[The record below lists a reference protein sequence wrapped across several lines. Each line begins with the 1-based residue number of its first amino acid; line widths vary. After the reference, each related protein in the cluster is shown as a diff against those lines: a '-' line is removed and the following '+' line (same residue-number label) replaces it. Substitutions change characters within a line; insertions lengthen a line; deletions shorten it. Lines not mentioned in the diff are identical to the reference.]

1 VRLGGAAIVA
11 ADFSSEA
18 ELEHAGDAYDV
29 VIAGGGVGGMALA
42 ARLAERGYRVVM
54 VEKKPPPEFR
64 LGESLDWEAPV
75 YLKRLGLPVDQ
86 WVAQGKATS
95 KAGAVCTSS
104 AQPGVEAAL
113 GFHPIFKALMTLVG
127 RAKPTLHAN
136 RERIDIDLMDNA
148 RKHGAEI
155 IAGKVSAVL
164 AEGERVGGVKL
175 DDGRTLRGKFF
186 VDATGAAALFRKKF
200 TMGFDAIG
208 PRKVVVRARFPHAY
222 DGMGTRIRTDDTLG
236 TAAWM
241 WDINVSDDVTDI
253 GIVVAEHDFVK
264 LRRHYGTLQEVLLH
278 QVRKH
283 DDLAWLVPLITPET
297 PMWTCVFQCG
307 VGQGSSGPNWIAV
320 GEAFVV
326 VDGILSSGF
335 TTALRT
341 GFLAS
346 DIIGTALMSGAS
358 ELDPKW
364 RRIYHGKVSAH
375 ITTID
380 SLIDV
385 LWYGHKLRE
394 HYPLFLNVVSILFF
408 NFNLNHFHT
417 RYCPRTI
424 PELYA
429 LRGFH
434 KIVDAFVR
442 GYARVL
448 SGVARL
454 TGKRNQRFRNERFEQ
469 LAARTPA

>member
-1 VRLGGAAIVA
+1 MSVEMAA
-11 ADFSSEA
+11 
-18 ELEHAGDAYDV
+18 DAYDV
-29 VIAGGGVGGMALA
+29 VVAGGGVGGMALA
-42 ARLAERGYRVVM
+42 ARLSERGYRVVL

-75 YLKRLGLPVDQ
+75 YLKRLGLPVDR
-86 WVAQGKATS
+86 WVAEGKATS

-104 AQPGVEAAL
+104 AQPGVEAEL
-113 GFHPIFKALMTLVG
+113 GFHPVFKALMTLVG

-136 RERIDIDLMDNA
+136 RELIDIDLMENA
-148 RKHGAEI
+148 RKHGTEI
-155 IAGKVSAVL
+155 VLGRVSAVE
-164 AEGERVGGVKL
+164 ADGERVRSVRL
-175 DDGRTLRGKFF
+175 EDGRTLRGKFF

-200 TMGFDAIG
+200 GIGFDAIG

-236 TAAWM
+236 TSAWM

-253 GIVVAEHDFVK
+253 GIVVAESDFVK
-264 LRRHYGTLQEVLLH
+264 LRRHYKTLPEILLH

-307 VGQGSSGPNWIAV
+307 TGRGSSGPNWIAV

-346 DIIGTALMSGAS
+346 DIIRRALERGAT
-358 ELDPKW
+358 ELDAKW
-364 RRIYHGKVSAH
+364 LRIYQGKVSAH
-375 ITTID
+375 IHTID
-380 SLIDV
+380 SLIEEV
-385 LWYGHKLRE
+385 WYGHKLRE
-394 HYPLFLNVVSILFF
+394 HYPLAVNVLSILFF
-408 NFNLNHFHT
+408 NFNLNHIHT
-417 RYCPRTI
+417 RYCPST
-424 PELYA
+424 LTGLA
-429 LRGFH
+429 VLRGVH
-434 KIVDAFVR
+434 KGIDGFVR
-442 GYARVL
+442 GYARAL
-448 SGVARL
+448 IGLARL
-454 TGKRNQRFRNERFEQ
+454 TGKRNRHFRDDRYRQ
-469 LAARTPA
+469 LAAQTPA

>member
-1 VRLGGAAIVA
+1 MSAQI
-11 ADFSSEA
+11 A
-18 ELEHAGDAYDV
+18 ENLYDV
-29 VIAGGGVGGMALA
+29 VVAGGGVGGMALA
-42 ARLAERGYRVVM
+42 ARLSERGYRVVL

-104 AQPGVEAAL
+104 AQPGVEAEL
-113 GFHPIFKALMTLVG
+113 GFHPVFKALMTLVG

-136 RERIDIDLMDNA
+136 RELIDIDLMDNA
-148 RKHGAEI
+148 RKHGAEVI
-155 IAGKVSAVL
+155 LGKVAAVE
-164 AEGERVGGVKL
+164 AEGDRVAGVRL
-175 DDGRTLRGKFF
+175 EDGRTLRGKFY
-186 VDATGAAALFRKKF
+186 VDATGAAAMFRKKF
-200 TMGFDAIG
+200 GIGFDAIG

-264 LRRHYGTLQEVLLH
+264 LRRHYKSVQEILLH

-307 VGQGSSGPNWIAV
+307 TGQGSSGPNWIAV

-346 DIIGTALMSGAS
+346 DIVERSLMSGVE

-364 RRIYHGKVSAH
+364 RRIYQGKVSAH
-375 ITTID
+375 IHTID

-394 HYPLFLNVVSILFF
+394 HYPLFVNVVSVLFF

-429 LRGFH
+429 LRAFH
-434 KIVDAFVR
+434 KAIDAFVR
-442 GYARVL
+442 TYARVL
-448 SGVARL
+448 TGLARL
-454 TGKRNQRFRNERFEQ
+454 TGKRNKRFREDRYRQ
-469 LAARTPA
+469 LAAQTPA

>member
-1 VRLGGAAIVA
+1 MEQGA
-11 ADFSSEA
+11 DR
-18 ELEHAGDAYDV
+18 YDV

-42 ARLAERGYRVVM
+42 ARLAERGFRVVM
-54 VEKKPPPEFR
+54 VEKRPPPEFR

-75 YLKRLGLPVDQ
+75 YLKRLGLPVEH
-86 WVAQGKATS
+86 WVAEGKATS

-113 GFHPIFKALMTLVG
+113 GFHPVFKALMSLVG

-136 RERIDIDLMDNA
+136 RELIDIDLMENA
-148 RKHGAEI
+148 RKAGAELI
-155 IAGKVSAVL
+155 NGRVSAV
-164 AEGERVGGVKL
+164 ETDGERAAGIRL
-175 DDGRTLRGKFF
+175 DDGRTLRGRFY
-186 VDATGAAALFRKKF
+186 VDATGAAAMFRKKF
-200 TMGFDAIG
+200 QIGFEAIG
-208 PRKVVVRARFPHAY
+208 LRKVVVRARFPHRY

-264 LRRHYGTLQEVLLH
+264 LRRRYKTLSEILLH

-283 DDLAWLVPLITPET
+283 DDLAWLAPLITPET

-307 VGQGSSGPNWIAV
+307 VGHGSSGPNWIAV

-346 DIIGTALMSGAS
+346 DIIGRALKIGADV
-358 ELDPKW
+358 LDAKW
-364 RRIYHGKVSAH
+364 RLIYQGKVSAH

-380 SLIDV
+380 SLIEV
-385 LWYGHKLRE
+385 LWYGSKLRE
-394 HYPLFLNVVSILFF
+394 HYPLAVNVLSILFF
-408 NFNLNHFHT
+408 NFNLNHLHT
-417 RYCPRTI
+417 RYCPRTLA
-424 PELYA
+424 ELRL

-434 KIVDAFVR
+434 RGIDAFVR
-442 GYARVL
+442 GYARAL
-448 SGVARL
+448 IGLARL
-454 TGKRNQRFRNERFEQ
+454 TGKRNKRVQPERVAR
-469 LAARTPA
+469 LAAETPA

>member
-1 VRLGGAAIVA
+1 MER
-11 ADFSSEA
+11 ADD
-18 ELEHAGDAYDV
+18 GYDV

-42 ARLAERGYRVVM
+42 ARLSERGYRVVM

-86 WVAQGKATS
+86 WVPQQKATW

-104 AQPGVEAAL
+104 AQPGVEAEL
-113 GFHPIFKALMTLVG
+113 GFHPFFKFLMTLVG
-127 RAKPTLHAN
+127 RGNPTFHAN
-136 RERIDIDLMDNA
+136 RELIDIDLLENA
-148 RKHGAEI
+148 RKAGAEVI
-155 IAGKVSAVL
+155 IGKVSAVE
-164 AEGERVGGVKL
+164 ADGERVSGVRL
-175 DDGRTLRGKFF
+175 EDGRTLHGKFYI
-186 VDATGAAALFRKKF
+186 DATGAAAMFRKKF
-200 TMGFDAIG
+200 GIGFDSIG
-208 PRKVVVRARFPHAY
+208 PRKVVVRARFPHPY

-253 GIVVAEHDFVK
+253 GIVVAESDFVK
-264 LRRHYGTLQEVLLH
+264 LRRHYKSLHEILLH

-283 DDLAWLVPLITPET
+283 DDLAWLVPLITAET

-307 VGQGSSGPNWIAV
+307 VGQGSTGPNWLAV

-346 DIIGTALMSGAS
+346 DIVAKALMTGAS
-358 ELDPKW
+358 DLDPKW
-364 RRIYHGKVSAH
+364 RQIYHGKVSAH

-385 LWYGHKLRE
+385 IWYGAKLRE
-394 HYPLFLNVVSILFF
+394 HYPLVLNVVSILFF
-408 NFNLNHFHT
+408 NFNLNHLHT
-417 RYCPRTI
+417 RYCPTTLFGLRM
-424 PELYA
+424 

-434 KIVDAFVR
+434 KGIDAFVR
-442 GYARVL
+442 GYARTL
-448 SGVARL
+448 IGLAKL
-454 TGKRNQRFRNERFEQ
+454 TGKRNKNMRPERVAR
-469 LAARTPA
+469 LAAQTPA

>member
-1 VRLGGAAIVA
+1 MQRVDDV
-11 ADFSSEA
+11 
-18 ELEHAGDAYDV
+18 YDV
-29 VIAGGGVGGMALA
+29 VVAGGGVGGMALA
-42 ARLAERGYRVVM
+42 ARLSERGYRVVL

-75 YLKRLGLPVDQ
+75 YLKRLGLPVDD

-104 AQPGVEAAL
+104 AQPGVEAEL
-113 GFHPIFKALMTLVG
+113 GFHPVFKALMTLVG

-136 RERIDIDLMDNA
+136 RELVDVDLMDNA

-155 IAGKVSAVL
+155 LLGKVSAVQ
-164 AEGERVGGVKL
+164 AEGERVTGVRL
-175 DDGRTLRGKFF
+175 EDGRTLRGRFY

-200 TMGFDAIG
+200 GIGFDPIG
-208 PRKVVVRARFPHAY
+208 PRKVVVRARFPHRY

-264 LRRHYGTLQEVLLH
+264 LRRHYETLPEVLLH

-307 VGQGSSGPNWIAV
+307 TGRGSSGPNWIAV

-346 DIIGTALMSGAS
+346 DILERALRRGAA

-364 RRIYHGKVSAH
+364 RRIYQGKVSAH
-375 ITTID
+375 IHTID

-385 LWYGHKLRE
+385 LWYGNKLRE
-394 HYPLFLNVVSILFF
+394 HYPLFVNVVSILFF

-417 RYCPRTI
+417 RYCPRTLA
-424 PELYA
+424 ELRL

-434 KIVDAFVR
+434 RAIDAFVR
-442 GYARVL
+442 GYARALVGL
-448 SGVARL
+448 ARL
-454 TGKRNQRFRNERFEQ
+454 TGKRNKRFRDDRFRQ
-469 LAARTPA
+469 LAAETPS

>member
-1 VRLGGAAIVA
+1 M
-11 ADFSSEA
+11 
-18 ELEHAGDAYDV
+18 ELSQDSYDV

-75 YLKRLGLPVDQ
+75 YLKRLGIPVEDWIPQ
-86 WVAQGKATS
+86 AKATS

-104 AQPGVEAAL
+104 AQPGVEAEL
-113 GFHPIFKALMTLVG
+113 GFHPVFKLLMTLVG

-136 RERIDIDLMDNA
+136 RELIDVDLMDNA
-148 RKHGAEI
+148 RKAGAEVI
-155 IAGKVSAVL
+155 LGKVSAL
-164 AEGERVGGVKL
+164 DAEGDRATGIRLE
-175 DDGRTLRGKFF
+175 DGRTLRGRFY
-186 VDATGAAALFRKKF
+186 VDATGAAALFRKKLGV
-200 TMGFDAIG
+200 GFDAIG
-208 PRKVVVRARFPHAY
+208 PRKVVVRARFPHKY

-253 GIVVAEHDFVK
+253 GIVVAESDFVK
-264 LRRHYGTLQEVLLH
+264 LRRQYKTLPEILLH

-283 DDLAWLVPLITPET
+283 DDLAWLVPLITRET

-307 VGQGSSGPNWIAV
+307 VAQGSSGPNWIAV

-346 DIIGTALMSGAS
+346 DIVGKALVEGAA

-375 ITTID
+375 IRTID
-380 SLIDV
+380 GLIDV

-394 HYPLFLNVVSILFF
+394 HYPLFVNVVSILFF

-424 PELYA
+424 PELVL

-434 KIVDAFVR
+434 RTIDAFVR
-442 GYARVL
+442 GYARAL
-448 SGVARL
+448 IGIARL
-454 TGKRNQRFRNERFEQ
+454 TGKRNKRVQPERVAR
-469 LAARTPA
+469 LAAGTPA

>member
-1 VRLGGAAIVA
+1 VQVERN
-11 ADFSSEA
+11 D
-18 ELEHAGDAYDV
+18 YDV

-42 ARLAERGYRVVM
+42 ARLSERGYRSVL

-75 YLKRLGLPVDQ
+75 YLKRLGLPVDE
-86 WVAQGKATS
+86 WVKQGKATD

-127 RAKPTLHAN
+127 RSKPTLHAN
-136 RERIDIDLMDNA
+136 RELIDIDLMDNA
-148 RKHGAEI
+148 RKAGTEI
-155 IAGKVSAVL
+155 ILARVSAIE
-164 AEGERVGGVKL
+164 AEGQRVSGVRL
-175 DDGRTLRGKFF
+175 EDGRMLRGKFY
-186 VDATGAAALFRKKF
+186 VDATGAAAMFRKKF
-200 TMGFDAIG
+200 AIGFDPIG
-208 PRKVVVRARFPHAY
+208 PRKVVVRARFHHPY

-253 GIVVAEHDFVK
+253 GIVVAESDFVK
-264 LRRHYGTLQEVLLH
+264 LRRHYKTLQEILLH

-307 VGQGSSGPNWIAV
+307 TGQGSSGPNWIAV

-346 DIIGTALMSGAS
+346 DILQRSLARGAAD
-358 ELDPKW
+358 LDAKW
-364 RRIYHGKVSAH
+364 RRIFHGKVSAH
-375 ITTID
+375 IRTID
-380 SLIDV
+380 SLIDQ

-394 HYPLFLNVVSILFF
+394 HYPLFVNVVSILFF

-434 KIVDAFVR
+434 HAIDAFVR
-442 GYARVL
+442 GYARGL
-448 SGVARL
+448 IGLARL
-454 TGKRNQRFRNERFEQ
+454 TGKRNKHFREERYRE
-469 LAARTPA
+469 LAAQTPA

>member
-1 VRLGGAAIVA
+1 MEQA
-11 ADFSSEA
+11 S
-18 ELEHAGDAYDV
+18 GDYDV

-42 ARLAERGYRVVM
+42 ARLAERGYRIVM

-86 WVAQGKATS
+86 WVAQGKATE

-104 AQPGVEAAL
+104 AQPGVEAEL

-136 RERIDIDLMDNA
+136 RELIDIDLMDNA

-155 IAGKVSAVL
+155 ILGKVSAVL
-164 AEGERVGGVKL
+164 TEGERVAGVKL
-175 DDGRTLRGKFF
+175 DDGRTLRGKFY
-186 VDATGAAALFRKKF
+186 VDATGAAAMFRKKLGI
-200 TMGFDAIG
+200 GFDAIG

-264 LRRHYGTLQEVLLH
+264 LRRHYGTLHEILLH

-283 DDLAWLVPLITPET
+283 DDLAWLVPLITPDT

-307 VGQGSSGPNWIAV
+307 TAQGSSGPNWMAV

-335 TTALRT
+335 TTALRS

-346 DIIGTALMSGAS
+346 DIIGKALMSGAS
-358 ELDPKW
+358 ELDPKL
-364 RRIYHGKVSAH
+364 RRIYQGKVSAH
-375 ITTID
+375 IATID
-380 SLIDV
+380 KLVDV

-408 NFNLNHFHT
+408 NFNLNHIHT

-429 LRGFH
+429 FRAFH
-434 KIVDAFVR
+434 HAIDAFVR
-442 GYARVL
+442 AYAWVL
-448 SGVARL
+448 AGLARL
-454 TGKRNQRFRNERFEQ
+454 TRKRNKRFRPERFDELAEQ
-469 LAARTPA
+469 TPA

>member
-1 VRLGGAAIVA
+1 MMQDT
-11 ADFSSEA
+11 ADS
-18 ELEHAGDAYDV
+18 YDV
-29 VIAGGGVGGMALA
+29 VVAGGGVGGMALA
-42 ARLAERGYRVVM
+42 ARLAERGFRVVM

-75 YLKRLGLPVDQ
+75 YLRRLGIPVDD
-86 WVAQGKATS
+86 WIPQGKATE

-104 AQPGVEAAL
+104 AQPGVEAEL
-113 GFHPIFKALMTLVG
+113 GFHPFFKLLMRLVG
-127 RAKPTLHAN
+127 RGAPTLHAN
-136 RERIDIDLMDNA
+136 REMIDADLMDNA

-155 IAGKVSAVL
+155 LLGKVVAL
-164 AEGERVGGVKL
+164 ETEGERVAGVRL
-175 DDGRTLRGKFF
+175 ENGRTLRGKFY

-200 TMGFDAIG
+200 GIGFDPIG
-208 PRKVVVRARFPHAY
+208 PRKVVVRARFPHRY

-253 GIVVAEHDFVK
+253 GIVVAESDFVK
-264 LRRHYGTLQEVLLH
+264 LRRHYATLPEILLH

-307 VGQGSSGPNWIAV
+307 TAQASSGPNWIAV

-346 DIIGTALMSGAS
+346 DIVDRALKRGAP
-358 ELDPKW
+358 ELDAKW
-364 RRIYHGKVSAH
+364 RRIYQGKVSAH
-375 ITTID
+375 IHTID
-380 SLIDV
+380 SLIDQ

-394 HYPLFLNVVSILFF
+394 HYPLFVNVVSILFF

-417 RYCPRTI
+417 RYCPRTLA
-424 PELYA
+424 ELA
-429 LRGFH
+429 LLRGFH
-434 KIVDAFVR
+434 KTIDAFVR
-442 GYARVL
+442 AYARTL
-448 SGVARL
+448 SGLASL
-454 TGKRNQRFRNERFEQ
+454 TGKRNKRFQEERFRA